1 MLTRSRTI
9 AAPEPAG
16 EIARMEWVSDTPRPT
31 TAVVTAPKVDPT
43 ILPPLNMA
51 EISLHKRQRIRLIV
65 DSYCDNY
72 VIIVFLSNVSC
83 FSTVSDVLSWSVM
96 WIRLSNFRQQTVSSP
111 SQISHKIY
119 ATGYC
124 CICSWKS
131 CFCCTAEIWFHS
143 CTEMHVI
150 LHRLCRTAHYGKPRF
165 AVYEYGN
172 IASASDDRTA
182 HQLWLT
188 SIQTNAELK

>member
-72 VIIVFLSNVSC
+72 VIILFLSNVSC
-83 FSTVSDVLSWSVM
+83 LQLCQMFYRGQLCELDFQILDSKQCRPHPKFPIRFTPLVIAAFVAENLAFVVL
-96 WIRLSNFRQQTVSSP
+96 Q
-111 SQISHKIY
+111 
-119 ATGYC
+119 
-124 CICSWKS
+124 
-131 CFCCTAEIWFHS
+131 
-143 CTEMHVI
+143 
-150 LHRLCRTAHYGKPRF
+150 
-165 AVYEYGN
+165 
-172 IASASDDRTA
+172 
-182 HQLWLT
+182 
-188 SIQTNAELK
+188 